1 MHRFINNFFS
11 FAPSK
16 YKNGLI
22 KTLLDICYKIKITWK
37 GFDNDL
43 ENLKNSSSRASFHL
57 NLSSVLTEGL

>member
-43 ENLKNSSSRASFHL
+43 ENLTKFL
-57 NLSSVLTEGL
+57 NESQFPPKLIGSQKSI